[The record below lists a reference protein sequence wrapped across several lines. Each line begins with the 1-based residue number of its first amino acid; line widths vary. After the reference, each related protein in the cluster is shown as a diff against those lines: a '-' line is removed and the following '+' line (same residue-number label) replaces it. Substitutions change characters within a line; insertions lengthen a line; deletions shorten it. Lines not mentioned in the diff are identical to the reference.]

1 MITGKSDD
9 DLEVVHGSDNIWQD
23 FDYADAD
30 IRQAKGVLAA
40 EIIRTLNRRKL
51 SVRNAQKM
59 TGFAAA
65 DFSRVRN
72 ADYGRFTIDRLIKMV
87 NALDGSSQVT
97 IDVQRRRNPHKHSTV
112 PLAYGRFPACKYKST

>member
-65 DFSRVRN
+65 DFSRVQN

-112 PLAYGRFPACKYKST
+112 PLA